1 MKLSDFK
8 QIIKEAIEEEMV
20 EEAYEPINEIGEILV
35 VKKPKG
41 KMTAEEL
48 IQEMSIYDSIV
59 KEEVLAVL
67 PTNSKSKARKIAT
80 EAIKNYEMQQEA
92 LKTQM
97 EEYRAAK
104 KAVDDKRK
112 LAKETIGKLK

>member
-1 MKLSDFK
+1 MKKSDLK
-8 QIIKEAIEEEMV
+8 SLILEAIQEEMAV
-20 EEAYEPINEIGEILV
+20 EAYEPIDEIGKIIV

-48 IQEMSIYDSIV
+48 IQEMSIYDSII
-59 KEEVLAVL
+59 KEEILGAFMG
-67 PTNSKSKARKIAT
+67 NNKSKARSMAK
-80 EAIKNYEMQQEA
+80 EAVKNYEQQQEA

-97 EEYRAAK
+97 EEYRNAK
-104 KAVDDKRK
+104 KEVETKRK